1 MKEIQV
7 LEQQTIDKIAA
18 GEVVE
23 RPGSIVK
30 ELCENALDAGA
41 SAITVEIRDG
51 GIAMIR
57 VTDNGEGIDPSQVR
71 NAFLRH
77 ATSKITQVDDLLTIC
92 SFGFRGEA
100 LSSISAVSRMEL
112 ITKVRENLTGI
123 RYKIEGGS
131 EKLFEEV
138 GAPAGST
145 FIVRDLFYNTPAR
158 RKFLKSVQTE
168 AGYISD
174 YVSRL
179 ALSHPEISV
188 KFMVNNTT
196 RLSTSGFGSQADVIS
211 SVFGREIRSNLIE
224 VNSQDEEHG
233 LSLKGWI
240 GKPQISRSNRTQ
252 EILFVNGRLVYN
264 NILSKAIE
272 EGYETFLMQHKF
284 PFVILSL
291 TLPGKDVDVNVHPA
305 KAQVRFSQGPVVFD
319 FVKNTVKDLL
329 NHRELIIDTTFGTTA
344 EEDAAQ
350 KEALKRAREAESRKD
365 VPEPFETLRREHQM
379 AASGHGSD
387 AGRPITGTGQ
397 GDSPYSMKYP
407 GRSNNGPGSYPHSQD
422 SSPERI
428 RQSGEF
434 LKKVSQMSI
443 FDDDFPGKGNASSA
457 EAGAAS
463 STETGAASST
473 ETGAAFSTET
483 GTSFSAETGPAS
495 SARAGTSFSAGAGI
509 SSSFDSGVFA
519 EGTKG
524 SFPLSDTGSS
534 PAADIP
540 FTSEENASEASGEA
554 AVSQRAE
561 QAMFLSKEHRSEHRL
576 IGQLFETYW
585 IIEFRSSMYIIDQHA
600 AHEKVMFERLM
611 EKYRQKRVTSQML
624 SPSII
629 VSLTLAEENLLN
641 DNMDYFRSMGFEIE
655 PFGGHDYAIS
665 AVPQDLFGL
674 TEREFFMEMLD
685 SLSADTGKMSIET
698 ITMRV
703 AAMACKAAV
712 KGNTRL
718 SPQEADQLISE
729 LLTLDNPYNCPH
741 GRPTILSM
749 SKSEIE
755 KKFHRIV

>member
-7 LEQQTIDKIAA
+7 LEQKTIDKIAA

-41 SAITVEIRDG
+41 SAITVEIRNG
-51 GIAMIR
+51 GISMIR
-57 VTDNGEGIDPSQVR
+57 VTDNGEGIAPTQVR

-77 ATSKITQVDDLLTIC
+77 ATSKITQVDDLLTIE

-131 EKLFEEV
+131 EKLYEEV
-138 GAPAGST
+138 GAPEGST

-174 YVSRL
+174 FVSRL
-179 ALSHPEISV
+179 ALSHPEIAV

-196 RLSTSGFGSQADVIS
+196 RLSTSGFGSQADVINA
-211 SVFGREIRSNLIE
+211 VFGREIRSNLIE
-224 VNSQDEEHG
+224 VNKTDEEHG
-233 LSLKGWI
+233 LCLRGWI
-240 GKPQISRSNRTQ
+240 GKPQISRSNRAQ

-264 NILSKAIE
+264 NIFSKAIE

-291 TLPGKDVDVNVHPA
+291 TLPGSDVDVNVHPA
-305 KAQVRFSQGPVVFD
+305 KAQVRFSEGPIIFE
-319 FVKNTVKDLL
+319 FVKSAVKELL
-329 NHRELIIDTTFGTTA
+329 TGRELIIDTTLGSA
-344 EEDAAQ
+344 KEESQ
-350 KEALKRAREAESRKD
+350 ALKDARQRALEAEKKKD
-365 VPEPFETLRREHQM
+365 VPEPFEQLRREHQM
-379 AASGHGSD
+379 ALDGKEDSKGGYLN
-387 AGRPITGTGQ
+387 GTGQ
-397 GDSPYSMKYP
+397 GNSPYSKKYP
-407 GRSNNGPGSYPHSQD
+407 DMSRSTGGYVRETMQ

-434 LKKVSQMSI
+434 LEEVSKIRIIDETDSPEEEFKPQVMPRGETMSI
-443 FDDDFPGKGNASSA
+443 QEWIDGSDISQNADKS
-457 EAGAAS
+457 
-463 STETGAASST
+463 
-473 ETGAAFSTET
+473 
-483 GTSFSAETGPAS
+483 
-495 SARAGTSFSAGAGI
+495 
-509 SSSFDSGVFA
+509 
-519 EGTKG
+519 
-524 SFPLSDTGSS
+524 
-534 PAADIP
+534 
-540 FTSEENASEASGEA
+540 
-554 AVSQRAE
+554 
-561 QAMFLSKEHRSEHRL
+561 MFLSQEHRSEHRL

-585 IIEFRSSMYIIDQHA
+585 IVEFRGSMYIIDQHA

-611 EKYRQKRVTSQML
+611 EKYRQKKITSQML
-624 SPSII
+624 APSII
-629 VSLTLAEENLLN
+629 VSLTLAEETLLKE
-641 DNMDYFRSMGFEIE
+641 NMEYFTAMGFEIE
-655 PFGGHDYAIS
+655 PFGGHDYSIS

-674 TEREFFMEMLD
+674 TEKEFFMEMLD
-685 SLSADTGKMSIET
+685 SLSADAGKMSIET
-698 ITMRV
+698 VTMRI
-703 AAMACKAAV
+703 ATMACKAAV
-712 KGNTRL
+712 KGNTKL
-718 SPQEADQLISE
+718 STQEADKLISE

-749 SKSEIE
+749 TKAEIE

>member
-7 LEQQTIDKIAA
+7 LEQNTIDKIAA

-41 SAITVEIRDG
+41 SAITVEIRNG
-51 GIAMIR
+51 GISMIR
-57 VTDNGEGIDPSQVR
+57 VTDNGEGIAPTQVR

-77 ATSKITQVDDLLTIC
+77 ATSKITRVDDLLTIQ

-131 EKLFEEV
+131 EKLYEEV
-138 GAPAGST
+138 GAPEGST

-174 YVSRL
+174 FVSRL
-179 ALSHPEISV
+179 ALSHPEIAV

-196 RLSTSGFGSQADVIS
+196 RLSTSGFGSQADVINA
-211 SVFGREIRSNLIE
+211 VFGREIRSNLIE
-224 VNSQDEEHG
+224 VNKTDEEHG
-233 LSLKGWI
+233 LCLRGWI
-240 GKPQISRSNRTQ
+240 GKPQISRSNRAQ

-264 NILSKAIE
+264 NIFSKAIE

-291 TLPGKDVDVNVHPA
+291 TLPGSDVDVNVHPA
-305 KAQVRFSQGPVVFD
+305 KAQVRFSEGPIVFE
-319 FVKNTVKDLL
+319 FIKSAVKELL
-329 NHRELIIDTTFGTTA
+329 TGRELIIDTTLGSTK
-344 EEDAAQ
+344 EEAQ
-350 KEALKRAREAESRKD
+350 ALKDARQRALDAEKKKN
-365 VPEPFETLRREHQM
+365 VPEPFEQLRREHQM
-379 AASGHGSD
+379 ALDRKEDSNGGYLN
-387 AGRPITGTGQ
+387 GTGQ
-397 GDSPYSMKYP
+397 GNSPYSKKYP
-407 GRSNNGPGSYPHSQD
+407 DMSRSTGGYVRETMQ

-434 LKKVSQMSI
+434 LKEVSKIKIVDETDSPEEEFKPQVMPKGETMSI
-443 FDDDFPGKGNASSA
+443 QEWIDGSDISQNADKS
-457 EAGAAS
+457 
-463 STETGAASST
+463 
-473 ETGAAFSTET
+473 
-483 GTSFSAETGPAS
+483 
-495 SARAGTSFSAGAGI
+495 
-509 SSSFDSGVFA
+509 
-519 EGTKG
+519 
-524 SFPLSDTGSS
+524 
-534 PAADIP
+534 
-540 FTSEENASEASGEA
+540 
-554 AVSQRAE
+554 
-561 QAMFLSKEHRSEHRL
+561 MFLSQEHRSEHRL

-585 IIEFRSSMYIIDQHA
+585 IVEFRGSMYIIDQHA

-611 EKYRQKRVTSQML
+611 EKYRLKKITSQML
-624 SPSII
+624 NPSII
-629 VSLTLAEENLLN
+629 VSLTLAEETLLKE
-641 DNMDYFRSMGFEIE
+641 NMEYFNAMGFEIE
-655 PFGGHDYAIS
+655 PFGGHDYSIS

-698 ITMRV
+698 VTMRI
-703 AAMACKAAV
+703 ATMACKAAV
-712 KGNTRL
+712 KGNTKL
-718 SPQEADQLISE
+718 STQEADKLISE

-749 SKSEIE
+749 TKAEIE

>member
-1 MKEIQV
+1 MKEIHV
-7 LEQQTIDKIAA
+7 LEQKTIDKIAA

-51 GIAMIR
+51 GISMIR
-57 VTDNGEGIDPSQVR
+57 VTDNGEGIAPSQVR

-77 ATSKITQVDDLLTIC
+77 ATSKITEVDDLLTIR

-100 LSSISAVSRMEL
+100 LSSISAVSRVEL

-138 GAPAGST
+138 GAPEGST

-168 AGYISD
+168 AGCISD
-174 YVSRL
+174 FVSRL
-179 ALSHPEISV
+179 ALSHPEIAV
-188 KFMVNNTT
+188 KFMVNSTT

-211 SVFGREIRSNLIE
+211 SVFGRDIRANLIE
-224 VNSQDEEHG
+224 ADCSDEEHG
-233 LSLKGWI
+233 LHMKGWI
-240 GKPQISRSNRTQ
+240 GKPQISRGNRSQ
-252 EILFVNGRLVYN
+252 EILYVNGRLVYN
-264 NILSKAIE
+264 NIFSKAIE

-291 TLPGKDVDVNVHPA
+291 TLPGSDVDVNVHPA
-305 KAQVRFSQGPVVFD
+305 KAQVRFSQGPIVYAFI
-319 FVKNTVKDLL
+319 KNAVKDLL
-329 NHRELIIDTTFGTTA
+329 NGHELIIDTTLATSK
-344 EEDAAQ
+344 EEAQ
-350 KEALKRAREAESRKD
+350 ALKDARKRALAAEGKKD
-365 VPEPFETLRREHQM
+365 VPEPFEQLRREHQM
-379 AASGHGSD
+379 AASSKAGNPESHRNGSGSESWQQSPARGYID
-387 AGRPITGTGQ
+387 GQ
-397 GDSPYSMKYP
+397 GQGISPYSRKYP
-407 GRSNNGPGSYPHSQD
+407 EEMNPQPHSLE
-422 SSPERI
+422 S
-428 RQSGEF
+428 
-434 LKKVSQMSI
+434 
-443 FDDDFPGKGNASSA
+443 
-457 EAGAAS
+457 
-463 STETGAASST
+463 
-473 ETGAAFSTET
+473 
-483 GTSFSAETGPAS
+483 
-495 SARAGTSFSAGAGI
+495 AGTSETTHIQDHPDRQYPDDQSPDHQYPDHQYPDHQSPDRQSPDHQNLYHQNPGQY
-509 SSSFDSGVFA
+509 DSGHRKTTTGYVRESHSPSPEEIRRSNEFLEEVSRIPSGGDAYQKGRSKTMTIQEWIDGSDISDRSDQAVFL
-519 EGTKG
+519 T
-524 SFPLSDTGSS
+524 
-534 PAADIP
+534 
-540 FTSEENASEASGEA
+540 
-554 AVSQRAE
+554 R
-561 QAMFLSKEHRSEHRL
+561 EHQSEHRL

-585 IIEFRSSMYIIDQHA
+585 IVEFRNSMYIIDQHA

-611 EKYRQKRVTSQML
+611 EKYRQKKAASQMI
-624 SPSII
+624 SPSIV
-629 VSLTLAEENLLN
+629 VSLSLAEETLLK
-641 DNMDYFRSMGFEIE
+641 DNMEYFNAMGFEIE

-685 SLSADTGKMSIET
+685 SLSADAGKMSIET
-698 ITMRV
+698 VTMRV
-703 AAMACKAAV
+703 ATMACKAAV

-718 SPQEADQLISE
+718 SRQEAEKLISE